1 MMAKGGSSLE
11 IVQDAIHQRFVDMRR
26 AFQNIDLD
34 GNGRLSEAQ
43 VRGALD
49 NWNAPLED
57 KQIAALFRA
66 CDPDQDGQID
76 YKEFVA
82 ALARDTVAPEVMAQR
97 CQPKRDVERYRRQ
110 NFDELPGQRC
120 KGPLEAR
127 LGDPKCGGLARPATA
142 YEIFFGDRKEDS
154 PSSVAFRDA
163 RAKADA
169 LRANSEDP
177 FKMGKKKK
185 KGGGSGSAGPSQ
197 ESEAPSEE
205 AAAAKP
211 AKLDREGLIRL
222 LETLHEERIRA
233 RAEAAM
239 AAAEAAAELS

>member
-1 MMAKGGSSLE
+1 MTAKGGSSLE
-11 IVQDAIHQRFVDMRR
+11 IVQDVIHQRFVDMRR
-26 AFQNIDLD
+26 AFQNIDID
-34 GNGRLSEAQ
+34 GNGRLSEAE

-82 ALARDTVAPEVMAQR
+82 ALARDTVAPEAMAQMQR
-97 CQPKRDVERYRRQ
+97 CQPKVMETPTQTPEEMAAARAAAGIAAVRPPERNVERYRRQ

-127 LGDPKCGGLARPATA
+127 LGDPKFGGLARPATA
-142 YEIFFGDRKEDS
+142 YEIFFGERKEDS

-177 FKMGKKKK
+177 FKMVR
-185 KGGGSGSAGPSQ
+185 
-197 ESEAPSEE
+197 ELEA
-205 AAAAKP
+205 
-211 AKLDREGLIRL
+211 LR
-222 LETLHEERIRA
+222 H
-233 RAEAAM
+233 
-239 AAAEAAAELS
+239 